1 VCDTGSFCF
10 LIFDEG
16 TASKLDLSL
25 FDDTTSFVSLVMKRF
40 FSHEI
45 RSCDNL
51 STGSLTELT
60 RNLPIIKVCEGCG
73 DALAG
78 AREVR
83 WSALS
88 GSFAFDEIFLFMSI
102 KEQFKVFG
110 TQETVVAWVF
120 RLFEFFSRHIYSVAL
135 SRYVSTVKTRKY

>member
-1 VCDTGSFCF
+1 MCDTGSFCF
-10 LIFDEG
+10 LIFDGG
-16 TASKLDLSL
+16 TACKLVSFLCDAII
-25 FDDTTSFVSLVMKRF
+25 SFVSLVMERF

-83 WSALS
+83 WSPHS
-88 GSFAFDEIFLFMSI
+88 GSFAFAEIFLFMSI

-110 TQETVVAWVF
+110 TQETVAAWVC
-120 RLFEFFSRHIYSVAL
+120 
-135 SRYVSTVKTRKY
+135 